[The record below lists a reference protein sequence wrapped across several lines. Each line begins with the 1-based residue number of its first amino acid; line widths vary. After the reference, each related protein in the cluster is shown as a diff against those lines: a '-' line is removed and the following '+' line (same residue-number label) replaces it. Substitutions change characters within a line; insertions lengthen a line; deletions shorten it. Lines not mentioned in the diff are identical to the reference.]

1 MNLVFKLELYFW
13 KKSHFFR
20 RDNFWEK
27 SKPIALQKS
36 SNFSKIC
43 FILKT
48 ALLAFI
54 WSEKRRFVLSFKI
67 RVLFLKKSQH
77 FRRKS
82 FWEKSKPIALQKS
95 SNFSKKF
102 SLFKIVLLPFM
113 WSEKRWSELSFQL
126 RLLFLK
132 KSQLFRRGHFWEK
145 IKPIALQK
153 TSNFSKIF
161 WILRTVLLASIWS
174 EKRGIELSFQIRV
187 LFLKKSQLFR
197 RENFWEKVSL

>member
-1 MNLVFKLELYFW
+1 M
-13 KKSHFFR
+13 
-20 RDNFWEK
+20 
-27 SKPIALQKS
+27 
-36 SNFSKIC
+36 
-43 FILKT
+43 
-48 ALLAFI
+48 
-54 WSEKRRFVLSFKI
+54 
-67 RVLFLKKSQH
+67 LFLKKSQF
-77 FRRKS
+77 FRRKN

-113 WSEKRWSELSFQL
+113 WSEKRGSELSFQL
-126 RLLFLK
+126 RVLFLK

-145 IKPIALQK
+145 SKPIALQK

-197 RENFWEKVSL
+197 RGHFCEKSKPIALQKSSNFSKKFSILKIVLLPFIWSEKRGIELSFQIRVLFLKKSLFFRRDNFWEKVSL

>member
-1 MNLVFKLELYFW
+1 MI
-13 KKSHFFR
+13 R
-20 RDNFWEK
+20 
-27 SKPIALQKS
+27 
-36 SNFSKIC
+36 
-43 FILKT
+43 
-48 ALLAFI
+48 
-54 WSEKRRFVLSFKI
+54 KRRFVLSFKI

-113 WSEKRWSELSFQL
+113 WSEKRGSELSFQL

-145 IKPIALQK
+145 SKPIALQK

-161 WILRTVLLASIWS
+161 WILRTVLLASICP
-174 EKRGIELSFQIRV
+174 EKRGIELSFQIRA
-187 LFLKKSQLFR
+187 LFLKEITLFQTGQFL
-197 RENFWEKVSL
+197 REK